1 MRCAD
6 ALLFPFKNRSAPLS
20 LSEFQQGLL
29 LRLFRR
35 CFFAAFMLS
44 TRFGYG
50 RPARFA
56 EAFAIALLFALN
68 FICRLL
74 RDAGF
79 FQGCILLF
87 VAIIGDSLSALFGD
101 VGDRIGL
108 ISNLN

>member
-1 MRCAD
+1 MSFNQAFF
-6 ALLFPFKNRSAPLS
+6 L
-20 LSEFQQGLL
+20 E
-29 LRLFRR
+29 LFRG

-68 FICRLL
+68 LVCRLL

-87 VAIIGDSLSALFGD
+87 VAIIGDSLSALFRD
-101 VGDRIGL
+101 VADRIGPIL
-108 ISNLN
+108 SLN